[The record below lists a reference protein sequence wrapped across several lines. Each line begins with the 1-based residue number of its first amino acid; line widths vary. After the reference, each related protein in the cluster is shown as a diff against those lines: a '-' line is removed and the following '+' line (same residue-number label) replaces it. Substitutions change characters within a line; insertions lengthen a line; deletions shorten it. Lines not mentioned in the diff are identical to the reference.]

1 MARRSILETLEPLVS
16 EKLEELDARWHAQP
30 EGNRRP
36 TLPLTDDGKVN
47 VRELAVTVCGLPR
60 AQEQHFY
67 KKPSLAALVNAIAA
81 RQGVKPIGSRAL
93 SDVADKAVKDR
104 LVRAQGERDDH
115 ARLLAER
122 EAVIERQRLQI
133 LSLTEQ
139 LRLLQETGMVV
150 RTGDVT

>member
-1 MARRSILETLEPLVS
+1 MGHASILETLEPLVS
-16 EKLEELDARWHAQP
+16 EKLEQLDALWQAQP
-30 EGNRRP
+30 EGNRHP
-36 TLPLTDDGKVN
+36 TLPVTDDGKIN
-47 VRELAVTVCGLPR
+47 VRRLTALCGLKQS
-60 AQEQHFY
+60 QEQHFY

-81 RQGVKPIGSRAL
+81 RQGVKTIGSRAL

-104 LVRAQGERDDH
+104 LIRTQTERDDH

-122 EAVIERQRLQI
+122 EALIERQRLQI